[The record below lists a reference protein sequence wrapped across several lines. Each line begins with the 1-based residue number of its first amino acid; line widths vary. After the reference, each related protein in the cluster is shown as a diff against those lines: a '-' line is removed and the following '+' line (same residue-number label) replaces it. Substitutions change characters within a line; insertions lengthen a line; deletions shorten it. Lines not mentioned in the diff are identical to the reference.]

1 MKRIPNN
8 ILPKFEEET
17 GIKAK
22 VISGYL
28 SDKDPVK
35 PGRNRCLILA
45 GASKKLGYDFTEAD
59 WMFDPKKIRMVLT
72 SPSQANNSSFEKEGR
87 SA

>member
-8 ILPKFEEET
+8 ILPEIEKHT

-28 SDKDPVK
+28 SSKDPAM

-45 GASKKLGYDFTEAD
+45 EASRKLGYDFSAAD
-59 WMFDPKKIRMVLT
+59 WMFNPKKIKQSLIN
-72 SPSQANNSSFEKEGR
+72 QQKEN
-87 SA
+87 AA